1 MTAGLSS
8 ASFCKSAIALRSSV
22 SASDGLPDQRQQAAR
37 LVLVYCQVVAEFGDG
52 GVVVGQLLHE
62 RDRLAE
68 LGLRFRRPARLIQ
81 QYAEVVVAARQVGA
95 ELGDGGVVVGQLLP
109 KRDRLAV
116 LGLRL

>member
-8 ASFCKSAIALRSSV
+8 ASFCI
-22 SASDGLPDQRQQAAR
+22 
-37 LVLVYCQVVAEFGDG
+37 
-52 GVVVGQLLHE
+52 E
-62 RDRLAE
+62 RDRLAV
-68 LGLRFRRPARLIQ
+68 LGLRFRLPARVIQ